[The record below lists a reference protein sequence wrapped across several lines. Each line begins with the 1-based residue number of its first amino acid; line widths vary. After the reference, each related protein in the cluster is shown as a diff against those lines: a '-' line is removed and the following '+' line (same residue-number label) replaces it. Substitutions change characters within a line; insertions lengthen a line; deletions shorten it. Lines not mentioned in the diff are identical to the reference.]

1 MPHSSLTLSALLSR
15 RDWEN
20 PQLTQWH
27 RLPAHAPFNSW
38 REASAARL
46 DSASASRLS
55 LNGSW
60 RFNFFSA
67 PEAVSTASS
76 CGTFFSSAIDKLP
89 GLGSDTNLLAV
100 AVLKTDAGRLAG
112 LRVSQADLGNL
123 QAHT

>member
-55 LNGSW
+55 LNGNW

-67 PEAVSTASS
+67 PEAVPE
-76 CGTFFSSAIDKLP
+76 GWVEQDLH
-89 GLGSDTNLLAV
+89 DAV
-100 AVLKTDAGRLAG
+100 AMPVPSNWQMHGFDTPI
-112 LRVSQADLGNL
+112 
-123 QAHT
+123 